1 MSELEKQVLLQKL
14 QEKLT
19 PLEKEKLK
27 AQPKKQYYTPPALRG
42 FKLRYAVGELSILTE
57 VKIKALTV
65 PKDTSI
71 YEKNKVTG
79 NKVKLRTIDKSTG
92 KRLPNGYGFAKYD
105 EVTDQPVQD
114 NEIVKVQLKPD
125 ANSPTG
131 FKDVE
136 VSSFSR
142 TDSVDITDMEL
153 RSRSVIED
161 LIVDHEYQIFGKGAD
176 LWKLAK
182 SLNESKKVAVIKE
195 FVLTE
200 GDIAYTGFLIP
211 SPILLEDRFY
221 LTLKLARKR
230 REALITAWLNANDTT
245 ELEEKKVKVKKGEKI
260 TTNLDEF

>member
-1 MSELEKQVLLQKL
+1 MSEIEKQILLQKL

-19 PLEKEKLK
+19 PLEREKLK
-27 AQPKKQYYTPPALRG
+27 TQPKKQYYTPPALRG

-79 NKVKLRTIDKSTG
+79 NKVKLRTVDKSTG

-131 FKDVE
+131 FKEVE

-142 TDSVDITDMEL
+142 TDSVDITDSEIL
-153 RSRSVIED
+153 PRQVLND
-161 LIVDHEYQIFGKGAD
+161 WIVDYEYEIFGSGSELFKIVE
-176 LWKLAK
+176 
-182 SLNESKKVAVIKE
+182 SLSKRNSVAGIKE
-195 FVLTE
+195 FNLTE
-200 GDIAYTGFLIP
+200 SNLSYKGFLVP
-211 SPILLEDRFY
+211 PPILTENKFY
-221 LTLKLARKR
+221 FLLKLVRKK
-230 REALITAWLNANDTT
+230 RESLITSWLNKNDISIT
-245 ELEEKKVKVKKGEKI
+245 EKKTKTKTGQKI
-260 TTNLDEF
+260 DTNTEEF